1 MSQSNPLL
9 YGLIGLLAGAAAGAG
24 AYAILAPSKTVTEQ
38 TTVTQVEQKEMTPE
52 ELAELCKN
60 SDLFKNT
67 QTELVSAQTKV
78 ASLQSEIEKK
88 DADLA
93 KMKSAAAKGDAAA
106 SKKYKDLEAEIANLK
121 GQLAQA
127 EKERDELVVE
137 LKKTVEELQ
146 QQIQATEVQRQ
157 RAERYKGE
165 AHQNLWTSFSAEAKV
180 AICDRGSRRRHDKCH
195 EAVETALTSE
205 MQSKFLSCVDSYQF
219 TPMLRQ
225 LERKQEVPSNAMKLS
240 DDDRFTDKG
249 WYIQYCDPTLPEAG
263 EAADAADRNATPAPT
278 GGEVTKEVEGE

>member
-1 MSQSNPLL
+1 MC
-9 YGLIGLLAGAAAGAG
+9 I
-24 AYAILAPSKTVTEQ
+24 
-38 TTVTQVEQKEMTPE
+38 
-52 ELAELCKN
+52 
-60 SDLFKNT
+60 
-67 QTELVSAQTKV
+67 
-78 ASLQSEIEKK
+78 
-88 DADLA
+88 
-93 KMKSAAAKGDAAA
+93 
-106 SKKYKDLEAEIANLK
+106 
-121 GQLAQA
+121 
-127 EKERDELVVE
+127 RD
-137 LKKTVEELQ
+137 
-146 QQIQATEVQRQ
+146 
-157 RAERYKGE
+157 
-165 AHQNLWTSFSAEAKV
+165 SFNAEAKV

-195 EAVETALTSE
+195 EAVETALTAE